1 MDQPGVEGDDEEPAP
16 VVKQKQRVEY
26 YRMVALAR
34 RQIDSVRALDPVLA
48 ALLAER
54 GVTTAYLTNLESQLE
69 VTLLALETRQAKM
82 KAAQDA
88 GVAMERAKFIVQD
101 ALGTLRIVGR
111 TVAAEGIEGDLT
123 QLHLNDPLPRA
134 MDLLILQARAAF
146 EGAQAEPYASLL
158 ATAAY
163 PPEAVAAALTAITVL
178 EQLERARGLA
188 QKEAMQATENR
199 DRVMR
204 DLRRMVR
211 PLRAQMRAV
220 LRRHPE
226 IQSFTIVPHT
236 KAQRHEVED
245 GALCVLRGFVWV
257 LCIAEFVT
265 PWGSRVKRAAPGGGL
280 VRPAPLTN

>member
-1 MDQPGVEGDDEEPAP
+1 MDQPGVEGDDEAQAP
-16 VVKQKQRVEY
+16 VVKQKQRVDY
-26 YRMVALAR
+26 YRMVALVR

-88 GVAMERAKFIVQD
+88 GVAMERAKLIVQD

-134 MDLLILQARAAF
+134 MDLLVLPARAAF
-146 EGAQAEPYASLL
+146 EGAQAEPYAALP

-163 PPEAVAAALTAITVL
+163 PPEAVEAALTAITVL
-178 EQLERARGLA
+178 EQLDLARGLA

-226 IQSFTIVPHT
+226 
-236 KAQRHEVED
+236 
-245 GALCVLRGFVWV
+245 
-257 LCIAEFVT
+257 FVT
-265 PWGSRVKRAAPGGGL
+265 PLGF
-280 VRPAPLTN
+280 